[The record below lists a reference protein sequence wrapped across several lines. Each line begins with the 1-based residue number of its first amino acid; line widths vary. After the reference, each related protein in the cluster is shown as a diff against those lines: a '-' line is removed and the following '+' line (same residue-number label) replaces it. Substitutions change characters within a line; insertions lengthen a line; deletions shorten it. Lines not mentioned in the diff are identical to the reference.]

1 MSRFH
6 ELTVAEVRPETRDTV
21 SIRFELPEELRETF
35 RYEPGQHL
43 AIRTWI
49 DGEEVMRTY
58 SICTGVQDEEL
69 RVAVKQQPHGRF
81 SAFANSELK
90 RGDRLEVMPPQ
101 GHFNTPF
108 RPEQRK
114 HYLAIAAG
122 SGITPIMSLARTAL
136 HTEPESRFTLIY
148 GNRST
153 ASVIFREQLEDLK
166 NEHMGRFNLIN
177 VMSRERTDIDLFHGH
192 INRDKLE
199 AMFRHWIDLG
209 DVDEAFICGP
219 EPMIH
224 AASEALEAGGLG
236 KKQIHFE
243 LFTAPGEAKERQRER
258 TKDPSA
264 DHSTTEVA
272 VRVDGQEIVFDLPRN
287 TQPILDA
294 GLEAGADLPFSC
306 KGGVCS
312 TCRAKVVEGEVEM
325 DVNYA
330 LEDYEVEAGYVLSC
344 QSYPVSERVVL
355 DYDE

>member
-6 ELTVAEVRPETRDTV
+6 ELTVTDVRQETRDTV
-21 SIRFELPEELRETF
+21 SIRFDVPETLRETY
-35 RYEPGQHL
+35 RYAPGQHL
-43 AIRTWI
+43 ALRTWI

-69 RVAVKQQPHGRF
+69 RVAIKTQPHGRF
-81 SAFANSELK
+81 SSFANSEL
-90 RGDRLEVMPPQ
+90 RPGDRLEVMPPQ
-101 GHFNTPF
+101 GHFNTAFDPAN
-108 RPEQRK
+108 RK

-136 HTEPESRFTLIY
+136 HTEPGSRVTLIY

-153 ASVIFREQLEDLK
+153 ASMIFREQIEDLK
-166 NEHMGRFNLIN
+166 NAYMGRFNLIN
-177 VMSRERTDIDLFHGH
+177 IMSRERTDIDLFHGR
-192 INRDKLE
+192 IDGDKLE
-199 AMFRHWIDLG
+199 ALFRQWIDID

-224 AASEALEAGGLG
+224 AASESLKAHDMAAERV
-236 KKQIHFE
+236 HFE
-243 LFTAPGEAKERQRER
+243 LFTTPGEVKQRQQERAND
-258 TKDPSA
+258 TNA
-264 DHSTTEVA
+264 DHSSSEIA
-272 VRVDGQEIVFDLPRN
+272 VRVDGQEIVFDLARN
-287 TQPILDA
+287 TQPILEA

-312 TCRAKVVEGEVEM
+312 TCRAKVVEGDVEM

-330 LEDYEVEAGYVLSC
+330 LEDYEIEAGYVLSC
-344 QSYPVSERVVL
+344 QSYPVSDRVVL